1 MTPICR
7 PCRRTASALSV
18 FVSNFIFA
26 LRRFL
31 LVVGVTIERA
41 FVTLALLVV
50 SEMITDERLDGR
62 NKGAGD
68 HEEVA
73 VEDADKFEEGVVAR
87 HDLAGLDAGDVH
99 LGQAETA
106 SQLPLAPRSEE
117 HTSELQSR
125 GHLVCRLLL

>member
-1 MTPICR
+1 MTAICR
-7 PCRRTASALSV
+7 QCRRTASALRV

-41 FVTLALLVV
+41 FVTSALLGV

-62 NKGAGD
+62 NKGAAD

-73 VEDADKFEEGVVAR
+73 VEDADKFAEGVVAR

-99 LGQAETA
+99 LRQPATA
-106 SQLPLAPRSEE
+106 CHLPPAPSAAGRRVGS
-117 HTSELQSR
+117 
-125 GHLVCRLLL
+125 